1 MKLLLMEADLWT
13 IIEPGED
20 EPGEAATANEKK
32 TYVSRQGKAQARIAL
47 AICDEQQMHI
57 RSLTTPKQIWE
68 ELQKLYA
75 PKDSKFRTV
84 QLRRKL
90 YSHKLSDY
98 ETVENYLGQ
107 INKTVT
113 ELSSIGD
120 AIENGDLGMVIL
132 CGLTD
137 DWDTVVSALCN
148 LPENEFT
155 CATIKR
161 RLLAED
167 SRRRENI
174 NSSKLSAMFTKADK
188 TVASKNQN
196 QKKKNEMK
204 QHTTKKKSK
213 ERDNM
218 FLLQKDRSHCKKLP
232 KTVKLRKTKCYKYE
246 CFLWIDNKV

>member
-1 MKLLLMEADLWT
+1 MTEYKASIEKLNSLNYASWLYQMKLLLMEADLWT

-98 ETVENYLGQ
+98 ETVWR
-107 INKTVT
+107 IT
-113 ELSSIGD
+113 
-120 AIENGDLGMVIL
+120 
-132 CGLTD
+132 
-137 DWDTVVSALCN
+137 
-148 LPENEFT
+148 
-155 CATIKR
+155 
-161 RLLAED
+161 
-167 SRRRENI
+167 
-174 NSSKLSAMFTKADK
+174 
-188 TVASKNQN
+188 
-196 QKKKNEMK
+196 
-204 QHTTKKKSK
+204 
-213 ERDNM
+213 
-218 FLLQKDRSHCKKLP
+218 
-232 KTVKLRKTKCYKYE
+232 
-246 CFLWIDNKV
+246 